1 MIRRSLHPSSF
12 VLSTFALVLV
22 GATAFGAARLD
33 GDWIVVE
40 GSSNTLASVARD
52 LASPKIL
59 SYDGET
65 GYATAARS
73 FRIAGGLTIGGPE
86 TTGSLFRHV
95 DSLEFDVGQCGQA
108 RIQLV
113 AAGGE
118 PPRLSIENSRIATLR
133 TDEGNDACQ
142 AEGNLIQVGGG
153 RLSLR
158 SSTITGNFVL
168 EVDGGAVELLDS
180 SIMTSNHA
188 GLNIASIDGGDS
200 RIAGLHV
207 LDHQIYG
214 IELGPLERALTL
226 ADCTIRG
233 GGADLHVRGRTELVA
248 RDCDFDSIRFAGQG
262 GRVKR
267 QWTVQVRTPA
277 PGCRVVAESESGV
290 ALPEKVEVASDKTGV
305 ARVGLTEFVARPG
318 GFDYLRKGKNDSTPH
333 RLTVYAAGG
342 DTVLGQIRNYRV
354 FTRGQEIR
362 IP

>member
-1 MIRRSLHPSSF
+1 MITRSLHPSSF
-12 VLSTFALVLV
+12 LLPAIAFVLV
-22 GATAFGAARLD
+22 SATAFGTARLD

-52 LASPKIL
+52 LADPKVL
-59 SYDGET
+59 SYDTET

-73 FRIAGGLTIGGPE
+73 IRITGGLAIGGPA

-108 RIQLV
+108 RIQL
-113 AAGGE
+113 APAGDE

-168 EVDGGAVELLDS
+168 QVNGGAVELLDS
-180 SIMTSNHA
+180 SITTSNHA
-188 GLNIASIDGGDS
+188 GLNIAAIDSGGS
-200 RIAGLHV
+200 RIAGLDV

-214 IELGPLERALTL
+214 IELGPFKRALTL

-267 QWTVQVRTPA
+267 QWTVKVRTPA
-277 PGCRVVAESESGV
+277 PGCRVVAESESGA
-290 ALPEKVEVASDKTGV
+290 ALTEKVEATSDKTGL
-305 ARVGLTEFVARPG
+305 ARLVLTEFVARPG
-318 GFDYLRKGKNDSTPH
+318 GLDYLRKGKNDSTPH

-354 FTRGQEIR
+354 FTRGQEIH